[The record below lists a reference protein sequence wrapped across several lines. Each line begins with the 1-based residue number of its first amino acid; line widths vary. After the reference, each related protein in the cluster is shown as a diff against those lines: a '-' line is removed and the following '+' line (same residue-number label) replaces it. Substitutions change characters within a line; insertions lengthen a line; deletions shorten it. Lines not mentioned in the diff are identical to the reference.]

1 MHDADVLFLTG
12 LLGKKSFPKCRK
24 GVRVV
29 NVARGGIIDENDLVE
44 ALESGQVGGA
54 ALDVFEKEPPTNE
67 ALLSQD
73 RLVMTPHLGASTKE
87 AQRKVAEEIAEL
99 FVAAAEGRPVPG
111 LVSMC
116 ITPTCYV
123 YMIYTIH

>member
-1 MHDADVLFLTG
+1 M
-12 LLGKKSFPKCRK
+12 
-24 GVRVV
+24 V
-29 NVARGGIIDENDLVE
+29 NVARGGIIDENDLAE

-67 ALLSQD
+67 ALLNQEK
-73 RLVMTPHLGASTKE
+73 LVVTPHLGASTIE

-111 LVSMC
+111 LVS
-116 ITPTCYV
+116 
-123 YMIYTIH
+123 TISVVF